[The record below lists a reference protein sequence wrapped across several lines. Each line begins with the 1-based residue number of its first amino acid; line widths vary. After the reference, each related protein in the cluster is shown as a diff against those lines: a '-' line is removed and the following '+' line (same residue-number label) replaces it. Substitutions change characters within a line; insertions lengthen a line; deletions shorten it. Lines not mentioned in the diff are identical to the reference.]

1 MNKEEV
7 YNKLKDI
14 IKIYLPDGVT
24 LDDVTLQSHLTQEL
38 NINSA
43 NLVDVVLDIEDH
55 FDITIEDDE
64 IEKMD
69 TVSNSLD
76 IILNK
81 IST

>member
-1 MNKEEV
+1 MDKHYED
-7 YNKLKDI
+7 LKGI
-14 IKIYLPDGVT
+14 IKIYLPE
-24 LDDVTLQSHLTQEL
+24 DVSVDSITPQSHLVNEL

-69 TVSNSLD
+69 TVESALE
-76 IILNK
+76 L
-81 IST
+81 ISTKVP